1 MIKAEQLYDRILAKL
16 DLSREVE
23 DEELQE
29 LIFRVLEEQSRQEY
43 IPLQEK
49 AVLGRD
55 LFNAFR
61 KLDLLQE
68 LIEDDEIT
76 EIMINGTQNIFI
88 EKKGR
93 LYLTD

>member
-43 IPLQEK
+43 IPLQE
-49 AVLGRD
+49 
-55 LFNAFR
+55 
-61 KLDLLQE
+61 
-68 LIEDDEIT
+68 
-76 EIMINGTQNIFI
+76 
-88 EKKGR
+88 
-93 LYLTD
+93 